1 MKQLFLISGLSLL
14 SAAAFSQQVSS
25 ERKMTITPVPA
36 EEKVPQE
43 NTPDSVV
50 VNMTMGKKAKPYT
63 WVGPVFNE
71 NQTATNEPGQVP
83 TIHSSAKK
91 PE

>member
-14 SAAAFSQQVSS
+14 SVAAFSQQVSS

-36 EEKVPQE
+36 EEKVSRE

-50 VNMTMGKKAKPYT
+50 VNMTMGKTAKPYT

-71 NQTATNEPGQVP
+71 NQTTPNEPGQVP
-83 TIHSSAKK
+83 TVHSSAKK